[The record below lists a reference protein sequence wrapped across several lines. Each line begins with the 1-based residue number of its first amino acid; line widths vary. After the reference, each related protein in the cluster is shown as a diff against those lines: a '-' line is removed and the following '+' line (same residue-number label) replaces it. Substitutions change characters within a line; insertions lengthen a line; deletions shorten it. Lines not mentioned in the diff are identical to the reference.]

1 MRAPNQSPSQAQP
14 VNVLEMDAKQRYA
27 YFIRKIV
34 SERQV
39 WGLYADGWAVSGTV
53 DGQMALPLWPDAKY
67 AQLCKNKL
75 WAKHEVT
82 AMSLKTFVEQLIPLM
97 IEQKAIA
104 SVFLTPDWKSI
115 LITPERL
122 LEDIKSYLYACFQ
135 DEKNQQGHDE
145 LTAGAD
151 KPNSRFS

>member
-1 MRAPNQSPSQAQP
+1 MKQLPNQADP
-14 VNVLEMDAKQRYA
+14 VQILDMDAKARYA

-53 DGQMALPLWPDAKY
+53 DGKVALPLWSDAKY
-67 AQLCKNKL
+67 AQLCKSKM
-75 WAKHEVT
+75 WAKHDVT
-82 AMSLKTFVEQLIPLM
+82 AMSLKTLVEQLIPLL
-97 IEQKAIA
+97 IEQQAIA

-115 LITPERL
+115 LISPERL

-135 DEKNQQGHDE
+135 DEKNQQIHDE